1 MTAVFEQPTL
11 FSKIMS
17 GPKVLSI
24 RAQRSLRREC
34 AQRLRELHAEIRR
47 CLDCAKG
54 QSAVANDL
62 RQNSENL
69 LASLSEL
76 REAEQWVE
84 LLAQTTSYRDF
95 YAKESGRLVQKAV
108 ENRAAVLRRLDRV
121 EEGVEAIRVALS
133 ALPISVE
140 RDGAFKKL
148 EEARSP
154 EEKLHALTVATEW
167 VAESHR
173 NEARSEEASRLL
185 ILTAGYLDP
194 SWGSSNKVLQS
205 AEKDVDAGRLE
216 RIWILLAELE
226 LEHPQADFAG
236 WKQRAQFGDAI
247 SASQRG
253 LRLDSLC
260 LELGEFL
267 RKNRLEKALRVALGL
282 ALEDLAEKS
291 SMEADIWRRKLQ
303 EALAE
308 SVLISGADG
317 LLIAVREWVAAE
329 NRREDA
335 EAQRV
340 AVLGALVELGYE
352 VREGMATAW
361 TEDGRVVVHKPGESV
376 YGVEVSAPS
385 VGNALQVRVVAKGEV
400 SRSKQ
405 RDKEVEETW
414 CGEFS
419 RLRALLA
426 EEGFSTELKQAHA
439 PGELAIKTIAGGESK
454 AEQERNRD
462 GKAAPQMRQI

>member
-1 MTAVFEQPTL
+1 
-11 FSKIMS
+11 MS

-54 QSAVANDL
+54 QPAVANQL
-62 RQNSENL
+62 RDNSENL
-69 LASLSEL
+69 LARLSEL
-76 REAEQWVE
+76 REAGQWVE

-95 YAKESGRLVQKAV
+95 YAKESGSLVQKAV
-108 ENRAAVLRRLDRV
+108 ENRAAVLRRLHRV
-121 EEGVEAIRVALS
+121 EEGVEAMGVALR
-133 ALPISVE
+133 ALPTSGE
-140 RDGAFKKL
+140 RDGVLKDL

-154 EEKLHALTVATEW
+154 EAKLQALTAAVEW

-173 NEARSEEASRLL
+173 KEARSEEVARLR
-185 ILTAGYLDP
+185 ILSAGYVDP
-194 SWGSSNKVLQS
+194 NWGSENKVLPS
-205 AEKDVDAGRLE
+205 AEKDVDAVRLE

-236 WKQRAQFGDAI
+236 WKERVRFGEAV

-282 ALEDLAEKS
+282 ALEDLAEKGS
-291 SMEADIWRRKLQ
+291 SEADIWRRKLQ
-303 EALAE
+303 ETLAE
-308 SVLISGADG
+308 SVLASGADE
-317 LLIAVREWVAAE
+317 LLSAVRAWMVEE

-335 EAQRV
+335 EAQRG

-361 TEDGRVVVHKPGESV
+361 TEEGRVVVHKPGESV
-376 YGVEVSAPS
+376 YGVELSAPS

-400 SRSKQ
+400 SRSQQ

-426 EEGFSTELKQAHA
+426 EEGFPTELKQAHA
-439 PGELAIKTIAGGESK
+439 PGEVAIKTIAGGESK
-454 AEQERNRD
+454 AEQERNRQ
-462 GKAAPQMRQI
+462 GKTAPQMRQI

>member
-1 MTAVFEQPTL
+1 
-11 FSKIMS
+11 MS

-54 QSAVANDL
+54 QSAVADDL
-62 RQNSENL
+62 RRNSENL

-76 REAEQWVE
+76 REAGQWVE

-95 YAKESGRLVQKAV
+95 YAQEAGSLAQKAV

-121 EEGVEAIRVALS
+121 EEGVEAIMIALR
-133 ALPISVE
+133 ALPTSGE
-140 RDGAFKKL
+140 RDGVLKDL

-154 EEKLHALTVATEW
+154 EAKLQALTAAVEW
-167 VAESHR
+167 VADSR
-173 NEARSEEASRLL
+173 RKEARSEEVAQLR
-185 ILTAGYLDP
+185 ILSAGYADP
-194 SWGSSNKVLQS
+194 NWGSENKVLPG
-205 AEKDVDAGRLE
+205 AEKPVDAGRLE

-236 WKQRAQFGDAI
+236 WKERARFGEAA

-308 SVLISGADG
+308 AVLASGADE
-317 LLIAVREWVAAE
+317 LLSAVRAWMVEE

-361 TEDGRVVVHKPGESV
+361 TEEGRVVVHKPGESV

-385 VGNALQVRVVAKGEV
+385 VGNALQVRVVAKGEA
-400 SRSKQ
+400 SRSQQ

-426 EEGFSTELKQAHA
+426 EEGFPTELKQAHA
-439 PGELAIKTIAGGESK
+439 PGEVAIKTIAGGESK
-454 AEQERNRD
+454 AEQERNRQ
-462 GKAAPQMRQI
+462 GKTAPQMRQI

>member
-1 MTAVFEQPTL
+1 
-11 FSKIMS
+11 MS

-54 QSAVANDL
+54 QSAVADDL
-62 RQNSENL
+62 RRNSENL

-76 REAEQWVE
+76 REAGQWVE

-95 YAKESGRLVQKAV
+95 YAQEAGSLAQKAV

-121 EEGVEAIRVALS
+121 EEGVEAIMIALS
-133 ALPISVE
+133 ALPTSGE
-140 RDGAFKKL
+140 RDGVLKDL

-154 EEKLHALTVATEW
+154 EAKLQALTAAVEW
-167 VAESHR
+167 VADSR
-173 NEARSEEASRLL
+173 RKEARSEEVAQLR
-185 ILTAGYLDP
+185 ILSAGYADP
-194 SWGSSNKVLQS
+194 NWGSENKVLPG
-205 AEKDVDAGRLE
+205 AEKPVDAGRLE

-236 WKQRAQFGDAI
+236 WKERARFGEAA

-308 SVLISGADG
+308 AVLASGADE
-317 LLIAVREWVAAE
+317 LLSAVRAWMVEE

-361 TEDGRVVVHKPGESV
+361 TEEGRVVVHKPGESV

-385 VGNALQVRVVAKGEV
+385 VGNALQVRVVAKGEA
-400 SRSKQ
+400 SRSQQ

-426 EEGFSTELKQAHA
+426 EEGFPTELKQAHA
-439 PGELAIKTIAGGESK
+439 PGEVAIKTIAGGESK
-454 AEQERNRD
+454 AEQERNRQ
-462 GKAAPQMRQI
+462 GKTAPQMRQI

>member
-1 MTAVFEQPTL
+1 
-11 FSKIMS
+11 MS

-54 QSAVANDL
+54 QPAVADDL
-62 RQNSENL
+62 RRNSENL
-69 LASLSEL
+69 LASLPEL
-76 REAEQWVE
+76 REAGQWVE

-95 YAKESGRLVQKAV
+95 YAQEAGSLAQKAV

-121 EEGVEAIRVALS
+121 EEGVEAIMIALR
-133 ALPISVE
+133 ALPTSRE
-140 RDGAFKKL
+140 RDGVLKDL

-154 EEKLHALTVATEW
+154 EAKLQALTAAVEW
-167 VAESHR
+167 VADSR
-173 NEARSEEASRLL
+173 RKEARSEEVAQLR
-185 ILTAGYLDP
+185 ILSAGYADP
-194 SWGSSNKVLQS
+194 NWGSENKVLPG
-205 AEKDVDAGRLE
+205 AEKPVDAGRLE

-236 WKQRAQFGDAI
+236 WKERARFGEAA

-308 SVLISGADG
+308 AVLASGADE
-317 LLIAVREWVAAE
+317 LLSAVRAWMVEE

-361 TEDGRVVVHKPGESV
+361 TEEGRVVVHKPGESV

-385 VGNALQVRVVAKGEV
+385 VGNALQVRVVAKGEA
-400 SRSKQ
+400 SRSQQ

-426 EEGFSTELKQAHA
+426 EEGFPTELKQAHA
-439 PGELAIKTIAGGESK
+439 PGEVAIKTIAGGESK
-454 AEQERNRD
+454 AEQERNRQ
-462 GKAAPQMRQI
+462 GKTAPQMRQI

>member
-1 MTAVFEQPTL
+1 
-11 FSKIMS
+11 
-17 GPKVLSI
+17 
-24 RAQRSLRREC
+24 
-34 AQRLRELHAEIRR
+34 
-47 CLDCAKG
+47 
-54 QSAVANDL
+54 
-62 RQNSENL
+62 
-69 LASLSEL
+69 
-76 REAEQWVE
+76 
-84 LLAQTTSYRDF
+84 
-95 YAKESGRLVQKAV
+95 
-108 ENRAAVLRRLDRV
+108 
-121 EEGVEAIRVALS
+121 
-133 ALPISVE
+133 
-140 RDGAFKKL
+140 
-148 EEARSP
+148 
-154 EEKLHALTVATEW
+154 
-167 VAESHR
+167 
-173 NEARSEEASRLL
+173 
-185 ILTAGYLDP
+185 
-194 SWGSSNKVLQS
+194 
-205 AEKDVDAGRLE
+205 
-216 RIWILLAELE
+216 LE

>member
-1 MTAVFEQPTL
+1 
-11 FSKIMS
+11 MS

-54 QSAVANDL
+54 QSAVADDL
-62 RQNSENL
+62 RRNSENL

-76 REAEQWVE
+76 REAGQWVE

-95 YAKESGRLVQKAV
+95 YAQEAGSLAQKAV

-121 EEGVEAIRVALS
+121 EEGVEAIMIALR
-133 ALPISVE
+133 ALPTSGE
-140 RDGAFKKL
+140 RDGVLKDL

-154 EEKLHALTVATEW
+154 EAKLQALTAAVEW
-167 VAESHR
+167 VADSR
-173 NEARSEEASRLL
+173 RKEARSEEVAQLR
-185 ILTAGYLDP
+185 ILSAGYVDP
-194 SWGSSNKVLQS
+194 NWGSENKVLPG
-205 AEKDVDAGRLE
+205 AEKPVDAGRLE

-236 WKQRAQFGDAI
+236 WKERARFGEAA

-308 SVLISGADG
+308 AVLASGADE
-317 LLIAVREWVAAE
+317 LLSSVRAWMVEE

-361 TEDGRVVVHKPGESV
+361 TEEGRVVVHKPGESV

-385 VGNALQVRVVAKGEV
+385 VGNALQVRVVAKGEA
-400 SRSKQ
+400 SRSQQ

-426 EEGFSTELKQAHA
+426 EEGFPTELKQAHA
-439 PGELAIKTIAGGESK
+439 PGEVAIKTIAGGESK
-454 AEQERNRD
+454 AEQERNRQ
-462 GKAAPQMRQI
+462 GKTAPQMRQI

>member
-1 MTAVFEQPTL
+1 
-11 FSKIMS
+11 MS

-54 QSAVANDL
+54 QPAVANQL
-62 RQNSENL
+62 RDNSENL
-69 LASLSEL
+69 LARLSEL
-76 REAEQWVE
+76 REAGQWVE

-95 YAKESGRLVQKAV
+95 YAKESGSLVQKAV
-108 ENRAAVLRRLDRV
+108 ENRAAVLRRLHRV
-121 EEGVEAIRVALS
+121 EEGVEAMGVALR
-133 ALPISVE
+133 ALPTSGE
-140 RDGAFKKL
+140 RDGVLKDL

-154 EEKLHALTVATEW
+154 EAKLQALTAAVEW

-173 NEARSEEASRLL
+173 KEARSEEVARLR
-185 ILTAGYLDP
+185 ILSAGYVDP
-194 SWGSSNKVLQS
+194 NWGSENKVLPS
-205 AEKDVDAGRLE
+205 AEKDVDAVRLE

-236 WKQRAQFGDAI
+236 WKERARFGGAI

-282 ALEDLAEKS
+282 ALEDLAEKGS
-291 SMEADIWRRKLQ
+291 SEADIWRRKLQ
-303 EALAE
+303 ETLAE
-308 SVLISGADG
+308 SVLASGADE
-317 LLIAVREWVAAE
+317 LLSAVRAWMVEE

-335 EAQRV
+335 EAQRG

-361 TEDGRVVVHKPGESV
+361 TEEGRVVVHKPGESV
-376 YGVEVSAPS
+376 YGVELSAPS

-400 SRSKQ
+400 SRSQQ

-426 EEGFSTELKQAHA
+426 EEGFPTELKQAHA
-439 PGELAIKTIAGGESK
+439 PGEVAIKTIAGGESK
-454 AEQERNRD
+454 AEQERNRQV
-462 GKAAPQMRQI
+462 KTAPQMRQI

>member
-1 MTAVFEQPTL
+1 
-11 FSKIMS
+11 
-17 GPKVLSI
+17 
-24 RAQRSLRREC
+24 
-34 AQRLRELHAEIRR
+34 LRELHAEIRR

-54 QSAVANDL
+54 QSAVADDL
-62 RQNSENL
+62 RRNSENL

-76 REAEQWVE
+76 REAGQWVE

-95 YAKESGRLVQKAV
+95 YAQEAGSLAQKAV

-121 EEGVEAIRVALS
+121 EEGVEAIMIALR
-133 ALPISVE
+133 ALPTSGE
-140 RDGAFKKL
+140 RDGVLKDL

-154 EEKLHALTVATEW
+154 EAKLQALTAAVEW
-167 VAESHR
+167 VADSR
-173 NEARSEEASRLL
+173 RKEARSEEVAQLR
-185 ILTAGYLDP
+185 ILSAGYADP
-194 SWGSSNKVLQS
+194 NWGSENKVLPG
-205 AEKDVDAGRLE
+205 AEKPVDAGRLE

-236 WKQRAQFGDAI
+236 WKERARFGEAA

-308 SVLISGADG
+308 AVLASGADE
-317 LLIAVREWVAAE
+317 LLSAVRAWMVEE

-361 TEDGRVVVHKPGESV
+361 TEEGRVVVHKPGESV

-385 VGNALQVRVVAKGEV
+385 VGNALQVRVVAKGEA
-400 SRSKQ
+400 SRSQQ

-426 EEGFSTELKQAHA
+426 EEGFPTELKQAHA
-439 PGELAIKTIAGGESK
+439 PGEVAIKTIAGGESK
-454 AEQERNRD
+454 AEQERNRQ
-462 GKAAPQMRQI
+462 GKTAPQMRQI